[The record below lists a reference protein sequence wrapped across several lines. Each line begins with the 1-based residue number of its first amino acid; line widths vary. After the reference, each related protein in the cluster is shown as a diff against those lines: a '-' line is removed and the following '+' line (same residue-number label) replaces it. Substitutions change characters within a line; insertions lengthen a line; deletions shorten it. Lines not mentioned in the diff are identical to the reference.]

1 MIIKSRLLI
10 NSKRWLKKT
19 RISKKILSTCIKRP
33 GLLTR
38 ANNVLNAIKNKHI
51 VRVFAKNAMVNILE
65 SQKYLDKAEFHN
77 QVIENLRISQIEDNA
92 LNAIT

>member
-10 NSKRWLKKT
+10 NSKKWLKKT
-19 RISKKILSTCIKRP
+19 RISKKILSTFIKRL

-77 QVIENLRISQIEDNA
+77 QIIENLRISQIEDNA